1 MRRQRVPVLWG
12 GIVVGMVFA
21 LALGAQET
29 SRSDDAPGEATA
41 SESDGPDAGEGQ
53 GTSAVAKAV
62 AIVYKPPPRG
72 APRARV
78 GGGVRGARALPTPL
92 ALVPEHV
99 ALTSQPSPSFYW
111 HIDGAPDDG
120 VRVFFTL
127 IEDGG
132 RKPLVEKELP
142 RPQRAGIQRI
152 RLRDY
157 GVQLRPGVIYQWS
170 VALVPDPSRRSHDLV
185 ALGYVERLSASSIDA
200 GDARA
205 QAEAGLWYDTIETL
219 SDESAAGPKKE
230 WATQKRDQLFRQ
242 VGLDAA
248 VP

>member
-1 MRRQRVPVLWG
+1 MRWKRDPVRWG
-12 GIVVGMVFA
+12 GIFAAAVFA
-21 LALGAQET
+21 LSAGAQED
-29 SRSDDAPGEATA
+29 SEVNDDRAVKPEIAV
-41 SESDGPDAGEGQ
+41 DAGSATGSPSPD
-53 GTSAVAKAV
+53 SAVKAAV
-62 AIVYKPPPRG
+62 IVYKPPPRG

-99 ALTSQPSPSFYW
+99 ALTSRATPSFYW

-132 RKPLVEKELP
+132 RKPLIEKELL
-142 RPQRAGIQRI
+142 RPQGAGIQRI

-157 GVQLRPGVIYQWS
+157 GVQLRPGIVYQWS
-170 VALVPDPSRRSHDLV
+170 VALVSDPSRRSHDLV
-185 ALGYVERLSASSIDA
+185 TLGYVERVSSLG
-200 GDARA
+200 GDAHDARSL
-205 QAEAGLWYDTIETL
+205 AEAGLWYDTIETL
-219 SDESAAGPKKE
+219 SDQDSVGAMSGR
-230 WATQKRDQLFRQ
+230 ATQQRDHLLRQ